1 MACRQRVLGVGQRVG
16 AALQVA
22 HRVRALGHRGVE
34 HEHADEATEQQR
46 DAQGEEQAVALH
58 LRRRHDLELARGRR
72 GAAGAGARQRPD
84 RGELAHAVAPFGS
97 ETFGGAQA
105 GRGGSGVGVL
115 LLLVGHLG
123 ATGEQA
129 QVGGVL
135 GQLDRQPVRGAAVGA
150 GRRRPAW

>member
-1 MACRQRVLGVGQRVG
+1 MYEPLAIAVLSMSTPTKPPSSS
-16 AALQVA
+16 
-22 HRVRALGHRGVE
+22 
-34 HEHADEATEQQR
+34 D

-84 RGELAHAVAPFGS
+84 RGELAHAVAPFGE

-115 LLLVGHLG
+115 LRSSGTSAPRVS
-123 ATGEQA
+123 
-129 QVGGVL
+129 
-135 GQLDRQPVRGAAVGA
+135 
-150 GRRRPAW
+150 RRR